1 MMNKKAI
8 EISVNFFVILVIS
21 IVVFVGGIV
30 LTSKFMNIISG
41 EEARIDREMESKIR
55 DIFMDGYIV
64 AIPIDTYWV
73 RRGNFQTIGLG
84 VYNTLSDG
92 TDEFRVA
99 MSFRRAYDTINMEMD
114 AVSNP
119 PAPDCTDTYCFIDEN
134 WIFGREDQSFSIG
147 TNQYELVPLVVTVDG
162 NMDLNKKT
170 RSGTYEFNVCVCPC
184 YEDNGCDDTNQNYC
198 KDICRDPAANRQ
210 YIYGNHVMKVYIIVP

>member
-1 MMNKKAI
+1 MNKKAI
-8 EISVNFFVILVIS
+8 ELSVNFLVILIIS
-21 IVVFVGGIV
+21 IVIFVGGV
-30 LTSKFMNIISG
+30 SLTSKFLKVIEG
-41 EEARIDREMESKIR
+41 REVEIDEQTRRQIESLLI
-55 DIFMDGYIV
+55 DGHRV
-64 AIPIDTYWV
+64 AIPIDQYRV
-73 RRGNFQTIGLG
+73 HLGGFQTIGLG
-84 VYNTLSDG
+84 IYNTLADG
-92 TDEFRVA
+92 TDEFRVS
-99 MSFRRAYDTINMEMD
+99 MSYKRAYDANNIEID
-114 AVSNP
+114 AFENP
-119 PAPDCTDTYCFIDEN
+119 PAPDCTDTYCFIDQN